1 MSGSTVILFTRF
13 GLGQAPAE
21 LQQTLADKFLCL
33 LAGSDV
39 LPAKLL
45 FYGEGV
51 KLVCV
56 GSPVLEPLRVLEAK
70 GVEFVICG
78 TCLNY
83 FALTDKVQVGTIGGM
98 PAIIEALNRAEKVI
112 SV

>member
-1 MSGSTVILFTRF
+1 MSDSTVILFTRF

-21 LQQTLADKFLCL
+21 LQQMLADKFLCL
-33 LAGSDV
+33 LAGSDT

-45 FYGEGV
+45 FYGDGV
-51 KLVCV
+51 KLVCA

-98 PAIIEALNRAEKVI
+98 PAIIEALSRAEKVI

>member
-1 MSGSTVILFTRF
+1 
-13 GLGQAPAE
+13 
-21 LQQTLADKFLCL
+21 
-33 LAGSDV
+33 
-39 LPAKLL
+39 
-45 FYGEGV
+45 
-51 KLVCV
+51 
-56 GSPVLEPLRVLEAK
+56 LEAK

-98 PAIIEALNRAEKVI
+98 PAILEALNQAEKVI